1 MLLEFI
7 VLFLILGFVWNYH
20 TISELK
26 LQVFDLNQEILQM
39 RLNDG
44 KHTSFSIEEPD
55 N

>member
-39 RLNDG
+39 KLEKDKQIIFG
-44 KHTSFSIEEPD
+44 IEESE

>member
-39 RLNDG
+39 RLSEE
-44 KHTSFSIEEPD
+44 KHTTFEIKESE

>member
-7 VLFLILGFVWNYH
+7 VLFLILGFIWNYN

-44 KHTSFSIEEPD
+44 KHTSFSIEESG